1 MRHHQTQEKGPTE
14 ILLDYHL
21 RVGQLTRDTRLPEGH
36 APHEQRL
43 DETEVGAGTTVTL
56 IDAKRPPEW
65 VKETCLAKRYRPT
78 QLVGE
83 LAGIRTDRGIYLN
96 LDAWVRRF

>member
-1 MRHHQTQEKGPTE
+1 MRHHQTQEKGRTE
-14 ILLDYHL
+14 ILLDYQL

-56 IDAKRPPEW
+56 IDAKRPPER
-65 VKETCLAKRYRPT
+65 VKETCLAKRSRPT
-78 QLVGE
+78 QL
-83 LAGIRTDRGIYLN
+83 RGGTGGTP
-96 LDAWVRRF
+96 D

>member
-1 MRHHQTQEKGPTE
+1 MHRTSSGW
-14 ILLDYHL
+14 
-21 RVGQLTRDTRLPEGH
+21 TRRKS
-36 APHEQRL
+36 AR
-43 DETEVGAGTTVTL
+43 ATTVTL